1 VFLRARASLLRE
13 GGVPA
18 HIPTRSER
26 FFFPFFLLY
35 SAPSGAAAHI
45 PTRSERGRSVCVWER
60 ESERERERKDFD
72 NQGNVGEFIGKEGLG
87 FRRKMKPLSWQGTK
101 TKQKKTSTRWVSDGG
116 LGFAHGRRKEEQDT
130 HPLPHTRG
138 GGGHKSLPH
147 THHPLPPPATW
158 QVCNPSDGESCCGVR
173 YYPG

>member
-1 VFLRARASLLRE
+1 M
-13 GGVPA
+13 PA

-45 PTRSERGRSVCVWER
+45 PTRSERGRSVCVRER

-87 FRRKMKPLSWQGTK
+87 FRRKMKPLS
-101 TKQKKTSTRWVSDGG
+101 
-116 LGFAHGRRKEEQDT
+116 
-130 HPLPHTRG
+130 
-138 GGGHKSLPH
+138 
-147 THHPLPPPATW
+147 
-158 QVCNPSDGESCCGVR
+158 
-173 YYPG
+173 